1 MFGKK
6 KKNDTDKL
14 TVSQKYGI
22 SLIDA
27 ISDNL
32 NKIAAEVEACPR
44 SAYAMEVERAIT
56 KLSACA
62 DAAKEKVLLANTLPF
77 SDVQEVSYYGE

>member
-32 NKIAAEVEACPR
+32 DKIASEVEECPR
-44 SAYAMEVERAIT
+44 STYAMEVERALT
-56 KLSACA
+56 KLHANCEEA
-62 DAAKEKVLLANTLPF
+62 TNKVILANTLPF
-77 SDVQEVSYYGE
+77 NDIQEVQYYGE

>member
-6 KKNDTDKL
+6 KKTDTDKL

-32 NKIAAEVEACPR
+32 DKIASEVEACPR
-44 SAYAMEVERAIT
+44 SVYAMEVERAIT
-56 KLSACA
+56 KLSASV
-62 DAAKEKVLLANTLPF
+62 DSAKEKVLLANTIPF
-77 SDVQEVSYYGE
+77 SEVQEVSYYG

>member
-6 KKNDTDKL
+6 KMIDTDKL
-14 TVSQKYGI
+14 TISQKYGI

-32 NKIAAEVEACPR
+32 DKIAAEVETCPR

-56 KLSACA
+56 KLSACTES
-62 DAAKEKVLLANTLPF
+62 AKEKVLLANTLPF
-77 SDVQEVSYYGE
+77 SDLQEVQYYGE